1 MLVGT
6 LFTLFVL
13 PTVYT
18 VFARDH
24 RAAGDTPRACELS
37 WRARKMARPPE
48 ENDMKH
54 SILYPRLR
62 ATAAALALALVAA
75 GCAVGPDYQKPQSA
89 PVTLASPEQALFSN
103 GQLQRDWWK
112 QLQDPQLD
120 RLIGLALERNHDIR
134 IAQARLAES
143 RAVLDEKE
151 LDQLP
156 TVTAGGRYERSL
168 SQTNPGPEGERN
180 LARSYRAGFDASW
193 EIDLFG
199 RLRRAAEGAAARSQA
214 QAADL
219 AQARIV
225 VAAEVARNYF
235 ELRGAEQ
242 RLAVARANLR
252 TQEDSLRVIQAM
264 VSAGRGDEGD
274 LASARA
280 ELATVQASV
289 PQQAAARRLAQYRI
303 AVLAGLRPA
312 ELGELD
318 AAPQAP
324 LAARLPIGDVG
335 ALLSRRPDVLAAERN
350 MAAAN
355 ADVGVATAEL
365 YPRIDLGG
373 FRFRRL
379 RGADFGNASSRAF
392 SVSPGLSW
400 PALHLPTALARKR
413 AAQARSEGEVAR
425 YEQTVLRAVEELETA
440 LTGYGENQQR
450 LGSLAQA
457 AAQSGRAA
465 ELAQLRYGRH
475 HALPDGAGRATF
487 LAARPGRG
495 GRGRDGVL
503 HQPDRAV

>member
-1 MLVGT
+1 
-6 LFTLFVL
+6 
-13 PTVYT
+13 
-18 VFARDH
+18 
-24 RAAGDTPRACELS
+24 
-37 WRARKMARPPE
+37 
-48 ENDMKH
+48 MKH

-199 RLRRAAEGAAARSQA
+199 RLRRAAERGRAQPGAGRRSGAGPHRGRRRGGAQLFRAAWRRAAA
-214 QAADL
+214 
-219 AQARIV
+219 
-225 VAAEVARNYF
+225 
-235 ELRGAEQ
+235 GG
-242 RLAVARANLR
+242 ARANLR

-318 AAPQAP
+318 AARPQAP

-373 FRFRRL
+373 FLGFVAARRRL
-379 RGADFGNASSRAF
+379 RQCLQPRLQRIARPQLAGAASAH
-392 SVSPGLSW
+392 G
-400 PALHLPTALARKR
+400 AG
-413 AAQARSEGEVAR
+413 AQARRPGPLRGRGRA
-425 YEQTVLRAVEELETA
+425 LRADCA
-440 LTGYGENQQR
+440 ARGGGAGNGFDR
-450 LGSLAQA
+450 LRREPAAPGQPGAGRGPERPRGRAGA
-457 AAQSGRAA
+457 AALQ
-465 ELAQLRYGRH
+465 GRH

-487 LAARPGRG
+487 LLRAQDAVAVAETASYTSLIALYKALGGGWQAPGDAGGEGAQQGRQGRWDRTAAGAPAAAG
-495 GRGRDGVL
+495 
-503 HQPDRAV
+503 

>member
-1 MLVGT
+1 
-6 LFTLFVL
+6 
-13 PTVYT
+13 
-18 VFARDH
+18 
-24 RAAGDTPRACELS
+24 
-37 WRARKMARPPE
+37 
-48 ENDMKH
+48 MKN
-54 SILYPRLR
+54 STLYPRLR

-168 SQTNPGPEGERN
+168 SQANPGPEGERN
-180 LARSYRAGFDASW
+180 LAGAIAPASTRPGKSTCSAGCAAQP
-193 EIDLFG
+193 
-199 RLRRAAEGAAARSQA
+199 RRAARSQA

-252 TQEDSLRVIQAM
+252 SQEDSLRVIQAM

-318 AAPQAP
+318 AARPGP

-373 FRFRRL
+373 FLEFRGCAAPTSAMPPAAPSACRP
-379 RGADFGNASSRAF
+379 ASAGRRCTCPRRWRA
-392 SVSPGLSW
+392 SARPR
-400 PALHLPTALARKR
+400 PAQR
-413 AAQARSEGEVAR
+413 ARSRVTSRPCCAR
-425 YEQTVLRAVEELETA
+425 WR
-440 LTGYGENQQR
+440 
-450 LGSLAQA
+450 SW
-457 AAQSGRAA
+457 
-465 ELAQLRYGRH
+465 
-475 HALPDGAGRATF
+475 
-487 LAARPGRG
+487 RP
-495 GRGRDGVL
+495 
-503 HQPDRAV
+503 P

>member
-1 MLVGT
+1 
-6 LFTLFVL
+6 
-13 PTVYT
+13 
-18 VFARDH
+18 
-24 RAAGDTPRACELS
+24 
-37 WRARKMARPPE
+37 
-48 ENDMKH
+48 MKH

-318 AAPQAP
+318 AARPQAP

-373 FRFRRL
+373 FRFRAARRRL
-379 RGADFGNASSRAF
+379 RQCLQPRLQRIARPQLAGAASAH
-392 SVSPGLSW
+392 G
-400 PALHLPTALARKR
+400 AG
-413 AAQARSEGEVAR
+413 AQARRPGPLRGRGRA
-425 YEQTVLRAVEELETA
+425 LRADCA
-440 LTGYGENQQR
+440 ARGGGAGNGFDR
-450 LGSLAQA
+450 LRREPAAPGQPGAGRGPERPRGRAGA
-457 AAQSGRAA
+457 AALQ
-465 ELAQLRYGRH
+465 GRH

>member
-1 MLVGT
+1 M
-6 LFTLFVL
+6 
-13 PTVYT
+13 
-18 VFARDH
+18 
-24 RAAGDTPRACELS
+24 
-37 WRARKMARPPE
+37 
-48 ENDMKH
+48 
-54 SILYPRLR
+54 
-62 ATAAALALALVAA
+62 
-75 GCAVGPDYQKPQSA
+75 
-89 PVTLASPEQALFSN
+89 
-103 GQLQRDWWK
+103 
-112 QLQDPQLD
+112 
-120 RLIGLALERNHDIR
+120 
-134 IAQARLAES
+134 
-143 RAVLDEKE
+143 
-151 LDQLP
+151 
-156 TVTAGGRYERSL
+156 
-168 SQTNPGPEGERN
+168 
-180 LARSYRAGFDASW
+180 
-193 EIDLFG
+193 
-199 RLRRAAEGAAARSQA
+199 
-214 QAADL
+214 
-219 AQARIV
+219 

-252 TQEDSLRVIQAM
+252 SQEDSLRVIQAM
-264 VSAGRGDEGD
+264 VSAGRGEGD

-318 AAPQAP
+318 AARQAP

-373 FRFRRL
+373 FLGFVAL

-392 SVSPGLSW
+392 SVSPGVSW
-400 PALHLPTALARKR
+400 PALHLPTALRKR

-465 ELAQLRYGRH
+465 ERRSC
-475 HALPDGAGRATF
+475 ATRK
-487 LAARPGRG
+487 APRPT
-495 GRGRDGVL
+495 
-503 HQPDRAV
+503 

>member
-1 MLVGT
+1 
-6 LFTLFVL
+6 
-13 PTVYT
+13 
-18 VFARDH
+18 
-24 RAAGDTPRACELS
+24 
-37 WRARKMARPPE
+37 
-48 ENDMKH
+48 MKH
-54 SILYPRLR
+54 STLYPRLR

-143 RAVLDEKE
+143 RAVLDEKG

-168 SQTNPGPEGERN
+168 SQANPGPEGERN

-318 AAPQAP
+318 AARPQAP

-373 FRFRRL
+373 FLGFVAL

-465 ELAQLRYGRH
+465 ELAQLRYKEGTTPYLTVLDAQRSLLRAQDAVAVAETASYTSLI
-475 HALPDGAGRATF
+475 ALYKALGGGWQAPGDAGGEGGAAGGGK
-487 LAARPGRG
+487 AAGTGTAAGAPAAAG
-495 GRGRDGVL
+495 
-503 HQPDRAV
+503 

>member
-1 MLVGT
+1 M
-6 LFTLFVL
+6 
-13 PTVYT
+13 
-18 VFARDH
+18 
-24 RAAGDTPRACELS
+24 
-37 WRARKMARPPE
+37 
-48 ENDMKH
+48 
-54 SILYPRLR
+54 
-62 ATAAALALALVAA
+62 
-75 GCAVGPDYQKPQSA
+75 
-89 PVTLASPEQALFSN
+89 
-103 GQLQRDWWK
+103 
-112 QLQDPQLD
+112 
-120 RLIGLALERNHDIR
+120 
-134 IAQARLAES
+134 
-143 RAVLDEKE
+143 
-151 LDQLP
+151 
-156 TVTAGGRYERSL
+156 
-168 SQTNPGPEGERN
+168 
-180 LARSYRAGFDASW
+180 
-193 EIDLFG
+193 
-199 RLRRAAEGAAARSQA
+199 
-214 QAADL
+214 
-219 AQARIV
+219 

-318 AAPQAP
+318 AARRGA

-365 YPRIDLGG
+365 YPRIDRAA
-373 FRFRRL
+373 FSVSWL

-450 LGSLAQA
+450 LG
-457 AAQSGRAA
+457 G
-465 ELAQLRYGRH
+465 
-475 HALPDGAGRATF
+475 
-487 LAARPGRG
+487 G
-495 GRGRDGVL
+495 GRGPER
-503 HQPDRAV
+503 PRRAGAAALRKAPRPT

>member
-1 MLVGT
+1 
-6 LFTLFVL
+6 
-13 PTVYT
+13 
-18 VFARDH
+18 
-24 RAAGDTPRACELS
+24 
-37 WRARKMARPPE
+37 
-48 ENDMKH
+48 MKN
-54 SILYPRLR
+54 STLYPRLR

-168 SQTNPGPEGERN
+168 SQANPGPEGERN

-252 TQEDSLRVIQAM
+252 SQEDSLRVIQAM

-318 AAPQAP
+318 AARPQAP
-324 LAARLPIGDVG
+324 LAAACRSATSARCCRGDPTCW
-335 ALLSRRPDVLAAERN
+335 RPS
-350 MAAAN
+350 
-355 ADVGVATAEL
+355 ATWPPPMPTWAWR
-365 YPRIDLGG
+365 PPSCIR
-373 FRFRRL
+373 
-379 RGADFGNASSRAF
+379 ASTWAASSVSWRCAAPTSAMPPAAPSACRPASAGRRCTCPRRWRA
-392 SVSPGLSW
+392 SARPR
-400 PALHLPTALARKR
+400 PAQR
-413 AAQARSEGEVAR
+413 ARSRVTSRPCCAR
-425 YEQTVLRAVEELETA
+425 WR
-440 LTGYGENQQR
+440 
-450 LGSLAQA
+450 SW
-457 AAQSGRAA
+457 
-465 ELAQLRYGRH
+465 
-475 HALPDGAGRATF
+475 
-487 LAARPGRG
+487 RP
-495 GRGRDGVL
+495 
-503 HQPDRAV
+503 P

>member
-1 MLVGT
+1 M
-6 LFTLFVL
+6 
-13 PTVYT
+13 
-18 VFARDH
+18 
-24 RAAGDTPRACELS
+24 
-37 WRARKMARPPE
+37 
-48 ENDMKH
+48 
-54 SILYPRLR
+54 
-62 ATAAALALALVAA
+62 
-75 GCAVGPDYQKPQSA
+75 
-89 PVTLASPEQALFSN
+89 
-103 GQLQRDWWK
+103 
-112 QLQDPQLD
+112 
-120 RLIGLALERNHDIR
+120 
-134 IAQARLAES
+134 
-143 RAVLDEKE
+143 
-151 LDQLP
+151 
-156 TVTAGGRYERSL
+156 
-168 SQTNPGPEGERN
+168 
-180 LARSYRAGFDASW
+180 
-193 EIDLFG
+193 
-199 RLRRAAEGAAARSQA
+199 
-214 QAADL
+214 
-219 AQARIV
+219 
-225 VAAEVARNYF
+225 
-235 ELRGAEQ
+235 
-242 RLAVARANLR
+242 ARANLR

-318 AAPQAP
+318 AARPQAP

-373 FRFRRL
+373 FLGFVAL

-465 ELAQLRYGRH
+465 ELAQLRYKEGTTPYLTVLDAQRSLLRAQDAVAVAETASYTSLIALYKALGGGWQAPGDAGGEGAQQGRQGRWDRDGRWSAGRRRLTAA
-475 HALPDGAGRATF
+475 ALRGTIGTFPEFRRAHVRQPVLPTRLDAASARRPRADGAQDARAAVHRRHRPDHGRD
-487 LAARPGRG
+487 GRG
-495 GRGRDGVL
+495 GAPADEPLACRGPGGRGN
-503 HQPDRAV
+503 HSTGAAVPRRSGGSPPPATVAFRTRTPK